1 MILNGR
7 CLSPEKP
14 MPIEWSRHASQDI
27 RSLRLFGNRRDSNSG
42 TRMARKVTASVAKL
56 FALSE
61 DSGKKEVGRTGR
73 VTGTRELVIADTPFI
88 VPYRV
93 QYGQVEILRVFHHSL
108 PWPDQF

>member
-1 MILNGR
+1 
-7 CLSPEKP
+7 
-14 MPIEWSRHASQDI
+14 MPIEWSRRASEDL
-27 RSLRLFGNRRDSNSG
+27 RSLRLFGNRRDANSG
-42 TRMARKVTASVAKL
+42 TRMARKITSSVAKL

-61 DSGKKEVGRTGR
+61 DSEGKEVGRTGR

-93 QYGQVEILRVFHHSL
+93 QHRQVEILRVYHHSL